1 MSFYIHISASG
12 EQTYPLTLTDLRR
25 MQPNVS
31 FPVEISDEDAASFG
45 FYAVEETP
53 YPEGQFQ
60 TVERSAA
67 LVDGAWIE
75 QWAVTPWTQEQIS
88 VATENQWSAIR
99 ADRNQRLAD
108 CDWTQ
113 LSDAPLTN
121 VETADWG
128 SYRQELRDITAQADP
143 FNIIWPEKPA

>member
-1 MSFYIHISASG
+1 MSFYVYVAEDG

-99 ADRNQRLAD
+99 ADRNQRLAG

-113 LSDAPLTN
+113 LADYTSAN
-121 VETADWG
+121 KADWTL
-128 SYRQELRDITAQADP
+128 YRKALRDVTKQKGFP
-143 FNIIWPEKPA
+143 VSIIWPTVPS

>member
-1 MSFYIHISASG
+1 MSFYVYVAEDG

-31 FPVEISDEDAASFG
+31 FPVEISDEDAAGFG

-99 ADRNQRLAD
+99 ADRNQRLAN

-113 LSDAPLTN
+113 LQDAPVDST
-121 VETADWG
+121 VWAT
-128 SYRQELRDITAQADP
+128 YRQALRDITTQSDP
-143 FNIIWPEKPA
+143 FNIQWPEKPA